1 MSDRRVLRPET
12 RARLRALAERE
23 LSAEEVKAALNQPI
37 TAEERAQVRAL
48 VAWFRRRY
56 PTPLE
61 RLAYARLAYRRW
73 RASVPA

>member
-1 MSDRRVLRPET
+1 MSERVLRPET

-23 LSAEEVKAALNQPI
+23 LSAEEVKAALDQPI
-37 TAEERAQVRAL
+37 TAEERDQVRAL

-56 PTPLE
+56 PSPLA

-73 RASVPA
+73 TTSGLS

>member
-1 MSDRRVLRPET
+1 MRHLPLRAET
-12 RARLRALAERE
+12 RARLRALIERE
-23 LSAEEVKAALNQPI
+23 VSAEEMAEALNRPL
-37 TAEERAQVRAL
+37 TPEERDEIRSL

-73 RASVPA
+73 RAFGLA

>member
-1 MSDRRVLRPET
+1 MSERVLRPET

-23 LSAEEVKAALNQPI
+23 LSAEEVKAALDQPI
-37 TAEERAQVRAL
+37 TAEERDQVRAL

-56 PTPLE
+56 PTALE

-73 RASVPA
+73 RASGLA